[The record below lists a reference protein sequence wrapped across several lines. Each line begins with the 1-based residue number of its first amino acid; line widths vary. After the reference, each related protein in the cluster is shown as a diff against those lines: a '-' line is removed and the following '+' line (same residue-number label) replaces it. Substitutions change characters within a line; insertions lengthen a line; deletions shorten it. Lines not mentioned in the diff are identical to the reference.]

1 VVHELVKQVKFLDV
15 LDSVACYCKCDPLKS
30 GVINTSAVVTLLKQR
45 INDSANFSREGPKIK
60 LAKNWWFVNFIIII
74 KLKSDWWLFG
84 HWEHSTK

>member
-1 VVHELVKQVKFLDV
+1 
-15 LDSVACYCKCDPLKS
+15 
-30 GVINTSAVVTLLKQR
+30 LLKQR